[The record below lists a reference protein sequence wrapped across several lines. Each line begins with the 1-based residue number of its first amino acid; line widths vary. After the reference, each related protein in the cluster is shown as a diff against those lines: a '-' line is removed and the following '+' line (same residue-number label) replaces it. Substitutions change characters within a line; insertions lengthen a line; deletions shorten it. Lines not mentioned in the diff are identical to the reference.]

1 MYKLISITKS
11 NKEKKK
17 WTAKFYNKITKREK
31 NIHFGASGYDDYTIT
46 KDKEQRE
53 RYRTRHKN
61 DNLSSPI
68 SAGALSYYIL
78 WGDSTSMKT
87 NIREFKKKFGV

>member
-31 NIHFGASGYDDYTIT
+31 NIDFGASGYDDYTIT